1 MWIVNIFLFQ
11 SVLHSASVQSKE
23 INNLFGTFTIA
34 AVLLLLFVSSL
45 IIYICF
51 RFRDKPGNPLPKQI
65 GRNNRLELLMFLFPT
80 VMIGIFL
87 TLTIRTINRVMQPEH
102 GQPDVIITGHQWW
115 WEVYYPATGVVSANE
130 FHLPVNRN
138 LLIEFHSADVIHD
151 WWVPEFGNKMDV
163 IPGKN
168 NYIWLNITIPGNYIG
183 ACSEFCG
190 AEHAWMRI
198 KVFAEDESVYSAW
211 QDANKKTANIPADA
225 LAMNGMLMFQ
235 SRSCGSCHRISG
247 TPSMASVGPDLSHLF
262 SRSTMLSGMMPMN
275 EENLQAWISDPQA
288 VKPDAKMP
296 NFIFSKDSVDAI
308 VHYLTQLK

>member
-1 MWIVNIFLFQ
+1 MRMEIIFLFQ
-11 SVLHSASVQSKE
+11 SVLHSASTQSKE
-23 INNLFGTFTIA
+23 INKLFGSFTIA
-34 AVLLLLFVSSL
+34 AVLLLLFVASF

-51 RFRDKPGNPLPKQI
+51 RFRERPGNPLPEQI
-65 GRNNRLELLMFLFPT
+65 GRNNRIELLMFLFPVIT
-80 VMIGIFL
+80 IAILLFF
-87 TLTIRTINRVMQPEH
+87 TIRTIDKVMQPAQ

-115 WEVYYPATGVVSANE
+115 WEVYYPATGVTGANE
-130 FHLPVNRN
+130 IHLQVNKN
-138 LLIEFHSADVIHD
+138 LLIEFHSADVVHD

-168 NYIWLNITIPGNYIG
+168 NHIWLNITEPGNYIG

-198 KVFAEDESVYSAW
+198 KVFAEDESNYNAW
-211 QDANKKTANIPADA
+211 LDANKRIANLPSDDQ
-225 LAMNGMLMFQ
+225 AMRGMLMFQ

-247 TPSMASVGPDLSHLF
+247 TPSNASIGPDLSHLF
-262 SRSTMLSGMMPMN
+262 SRSTLLSGMMPMN
-275 EENLQAWISDPQA
+275 EENLHAWISNPQL

-296 NFIFSKDSVDAI
+296 DFIFSRDSVDAI